1 MKTIKPADGDTHWQV
16 FIKKIITYIINGN
29 RRVVYSAWQGF
40 DKEEKEKGYMQK
52 LYDRRS
58 KSVIALATALVLT
71 VSGIAAGTDV
81 NAASKKQPTLSKKQK
96 LVW

>member
-40 DKEEKEKGYMQK
+40 DKEEKGGRIYAK
-52 LYDRRS
+52 
-58 KSVIALATALVLT
+58 I
-71 VSGIAAGTDV
+71 I
-81 NAASKKQPTLSKKQK
+81 
-96 LVW
+96 